1 MFTPLNANKNQIK
14 FNFEFV
20 DSKIANIS
28 VTSAELI
35 LANGCEKRFE
45 VRTRSSCIHGTSFWN
60 HKKKNEKKESRE
72 SQCEKREKFDSNL
85 TLDTV

>member
-1 MFTPLNANKNQIK
+1 MECLLLWTQIK

-20 DSKIANIS
+20 DSKIDNIS

-45 VRTRSSCIHGTSFWN
+45 MRTRSSCIPGTSFWTHN
-60 HKKKNEKKESRE
+60 KKKGNKENKES
-72 SQCEKREKFDSNL
+72 
-85 TLDTV
+85 